1 LLVPQSGYVQAF
13 HAEAFVEV
21 LASRGLTAL
30 MVPMI
35 GRHVVAGSP
44 LAWVWETT
52 GERVRPLAPD
62 GGTEL
67 RRALAQSVRIG
78 YERTLEQDVAFGI
91 RQLADV
97 ASKALSPA
105 INDPYTANQAVDH
118 LGSILAALS
127 LRQHGPQ
134 VVADAQG
141 TVRLHVP
148 GRDFAYLVDL
158 ALGQVRRYGANEP
171 RVVRAL
177 LRVCRELVWFGDAA
191 HHAVVRRYV
200 ETLMSDVTRLVAQ
213 PADREPLLAEGAALL
228 QAFDVADGTSDAGS

>member
-1 LLVPQSGYVQAF
+1 
-13 HAEAFVEV
+13 
-21 LASRGLTAL
+21 
-30 MVPMI
+30 M
-35 GRHVVAGSP
+35 
-44 LAWVWETT
+44 
-52 GERVRPLAPD
+52 
-62 GGTEL
+62 
-67 RRALAQSVRIG
+67 QSVRIG

-118 LGSILAALS
+118 LGSILAALA

-134 VVADAQG
+134 AVADAQG
-141 TVRLHVP
+141 TIRLHVP
-148 GRDFAYLVDL
+148 ARDFAYLVDL

-177 LRVCRELVWFGDAA
+177 LRVCRDLLWFGDAA

-200 ETLMSDVTRLVAQ
+200 ETLLSDVTRRVAQ
-213 PADREPLLAEGAALL
+213 PADREPLLAEGAAVLK
-228 QAFDVADGTSDAGS
+228 AFDVPGGTTGAD